1 MIGLDSAWALA
12 ACGVL
17 VGVIMGF
24 VARHN
29 HFCTMSALERFWYA
43 GDSNGLRSWTLA
55 AAVALLATQTMAA
68 LGFVDLSES
77 FYLMP
82 VLSIA
87 GSLIGGVMFGVGMAL
102 VGTCGFGAIIRL
114 GGGNLRAL
122 VVLTGIGLAAIAA
135 QRGITGH
142 FRVSVIEPLSV
153 DLAPATS
160 QSIGAL
166 LSRVTG
172 ISLEFPLALL
182 LGGGALVWIFA
193 SPAFRRDHGKIAAG
207 AVIGLCIAA
216 GWLATS
222 YFSGR
227 LFSEVQL
234 EAGSFVMP
242 VGDTIMQLITV
253 TGALPDY
260 GVGLVVGVFIGA
272 ALAAWRADDMR
283 WEACDDARELSR
295 HLAGAFLMGTG
306 GVFALGC
313 TIGQGVSAMSLMA
326 VSAPLTMIGIV
337 FGARIGLGYLVEGAP
352 FGFLRQMIRQRI
364 SGEPAE

>member
-1 MIGLDSAWALA
+1 MIGLDSPWALA

-17 VGVIMGF
+17 VGAIMGF

-43 GDSNGLRSWTLA
+43 GDSNGLRSWALA
-55 AAVALLATQTMAA
+55 AAVALLVTQTMSAA
-68 LGFVDLSES
+68 GIVDISDS
-77 FYLMP
+77 FYLTP
-82 VLSIA
+82 VLPIA
-87 GSLIGGVMFGVGMAL
+87 GSLFGGVMFGVGMAL

-142 FRVSVIEPLSV
+142 FRVNAVEPLSV

-166 LSRVTG
+166 LSRLTG
-172 ISLEFPLALL
+172 LALEFPLALAI
-182 LGGGALVWIFA
+182 GGGALIWIFA
-193 SPAFRRDHGKIAAG
+193 SSAFRRDKGKIAAG
-207 AVIGLCIAA
+207 ATIGLCIAA

-222 YFSGR
+222 WFSGR
-227 LFSEVQL
+227 LFSEVQI

-242 VGDTIMQLITV
+242 VGDTILQLITV

-260 GVGLVVGVFIGA
+260 GVGLVVGVFVGA
-272 ALAAWRADDMR
+272 AVAAWRADDMR

-306 GVFALGC
+306 GVFAIGC
-313 TIGQGVSAMSLMA
+313 TIGQGVSAASLMSLS
-326 VSAPLTMIGIV
+326 VPLTMAGIV

-352 FGFLRQMIRQRI
+352 FGFITQLGRHAGR
-364 SGEPAE
+364 EPAE